1 LWSAALRR
9 SFFAGLPPTSWE
21 DLFTNAREHAAP
33 AGEVLHR
40 ESAGANPHLFLV
52 VSGLVRVFRTA
63 QSGREVTL
71 RHARTGSVVG
81 LYSVVANRTPA
92 AIQAVTD
99 TRIVNIPVEPFRKRA
114 QTDAGLAYAIAQ
126 DMTVSLFEIQ
136 ERLVHNVFTPVSS
149 RVAHY
154 LLDVAT
160 LSDDGYVVTANHQEI
175 ADAVGSVREV
185 VARVLAGMRSA
196 GDIRSSNRMII
207 LSNREA
213 LNRLA
218 QVDEFGEP
226 KSSRTENGDPA
237 DHYLLVNGRR
247 SRRRH

>member
-1 LWSAALRR
+1 
-9 SFFAGLPPTSWE
+9 
-21 DLFTNAREHAAP
+21 
-33 AGEVLHR
+33 
-40 ESAGANPHLFLV
+40 
-52 VSGLVRVFRTA
+52 
-63 QSGREVTL
+63 
-71 RHARTGSVVG
+71 
-81 LYSVVANRTPA
+81 
-92 AIQAVTD
+92 
-99 TRIVNIPVEPFRKRA
+99 
-114 QTDAGLAYAIAQ
+114 
-126 DMTVSLFEIQ
+126 
-136 ERLVHNVFTPVSS
+136 
-149 RVAHY
+149 
-154 LLDVAT
+154 
-160 LSDDGYVVTANHQEI
+160 
-175 ADAVGSVREV
+175 VREV